1 MPTSLTIDYD
11 TLSVTKADGSDLIE
25 QTEGVSPVESSGYKG
40 FLALAQRLRELLSK
54 DTISSEQFQRLRDE
68 LRAEAK
74 ERNYDV
80 IHHARTTDDAEEGAT
95 VRIQSC
101 DDEPRIIIATSD
113 TKALEGARRVVRHC
127 QATSVTHLS
136 QSVISCTFL
145 SFEHQKEAEEELF
158 TFWLS
163 RTDVTTFKG
172 NPVPHAAN

>member
-1 MPTSLTIDYD
+1 MPTSPTIDFD
-11 TLSVTKADGSDLIE
+11 ALSVIAADGADLIE
-25 QTEGVSPVESSGYKG
+25 QTEGVSAVESSGYKG
-40 FLALAQRLRELLSK
+40 FLALSQRLSQLLSR
-54 DTISSEQFQRLRDE
+54 DTISPEEFDRLRDE

-80 IHHARTTDDAEEGAT
+80 IHHARTTGDAEEGAT
-95 VRIQSC
+95 VRIQSH
-101 DDEPRIIIATSD
+101 DDEPKIIIATSD

-127 QATSVTHLS
+127 QVTSVTHLS
-136 QSVISCTFL
+136 QSIISCTFL

-172 NPVPHAAN
+172 GPIPYATN